1 MTSLKHKIALSLIPG
16 IGSINS
22 RKLVSYLG
30 SVEAVFDAPSR
41 SISSIPGI
49 GKTMAEKII
58 ENRPLALKK
67 AEREEE
73 FISKHNIAC
82 YFYLDKNYPKRLTQC
97 EDAPVII
104 FQKGEM
110 NLDNPRIVS
119 VVGTRN
125 ATDYGRGL
133 TEELISGLARSVPGV
148 MIISGLAF
156 GIDIIAHRSC
166 LKNNIPTAGVVGH
179 GLDKMYPSAHINTAR
194 EMITSGGGLLSDFT
208 SNTKIDPG
216 NFPRRNRI
224 VAGLSDC
231 TIVVESAIKGG
242 ALVTAD
248 IASSYNRDVFAF
260 PGRCSDKY
268 SKGCNDLIK
277 RNKAGMIESAEDLI
291 NIMGWDINPNKPVQQ
306 ILFNDFTEEE
316 EKVYSIIKREETI
329 SSDAISSELSIPIG
343 TTSSILLNLEFK
355 GAVKSLPGNHYK
367 LNSGRCIF

>member
-49 GKTMAEKII
+49 GKTMSEKII
-58 ENRPLALKK
+58 ENRPAALKK
-67 AEREEE
+67 AESEEE
-73 FISKHNIAC
+73 FISKHNIVC

-104 FQKGEM
+104 FQKGDID
-110 NLDNPRIVS
+110 LDNPRIVS

-133 TEELISGLARSVPGV
+133 TEELITGLAGAVPGV
-148 MIISGLAF
+148 MIVSGLAF
-156 GIDIIAHRSC
+156 GIDIIAHRTC
-166 LKNNIPTAGVVGH
+166 LKNNIPTVGVVGH
-179 GLDKMYPSAHINTAR
+179 GLDKMYPSAHISTAR
-194 EMITSGGGLLSDFT
+194 EMISGGGGLLTDFT

-224 VAGLSDC
+224 VAGLADC

-260 PGRCSDKY
+260 PGRSSDRY

-277 RNKAGMIESAEDLI
+277 KNKAGMIESAEDLI
-291 NIMGWDINPNKPVQQ
+291 NIMGWDINPKKPVQQ

-316 EKVYSIIKREETI
+316 EKVYSIIKRDETI
-329 SSDAISSELSIPIG
+329 SSSAISAELSIHIG
-343 TTSSILLNLEFK
+343 TISSILLNLEFK

-367 LNSGRCIF
+367 LNTGRCIY

>member
-67 AEREEE
+67 AESEEE
-73 FISKHNIAC
+73 FIDKHNISC

-133 TEELISGLARSVPGV
+133 TEELITGLTQAVPGV

-166 LKNNIPTAGVVGH
+166 LKNNIPTVGVVGH

-194 EMITSGGGLLSDFT
+194 EMITKGGGLLTDFT

-277 RNKAGMIESAEDLI
+277 RNKAGMIESSEDLI
-291 NIMGWDINPNKPVQQ
+291 SIMGWDINPNKPIQQ
-306 ILFNDFTEEE
+306 ILFSELTEEE

-329 SSDAISSELSIPIG
+329 SSSAISSELSIPVG
-343 TTSSILLNLEFK
+343 TISSILLNLEFK
-355 GAVKSLPGNHYK
+355 GVVKSLPGNHYK
-367 LNSGRCIF
+367 LNSGRCIY